1 MIRWILQTERVKLAY
16 LMHSS
21 VGSHGVWRG
30 GKERYFVSLSVHFLT
45 FYAVGSFHFSFTC
58 VQNMKECD
66 APEPLVSWSSS
77 RLTCMTLVTSISDK
91 LLNGKH

>member
-30 GKERYFVSLSVHFLT
+30 GKERYFVSLSVHFLN
-45 FYAVGSFHFSFTC
+45 FYAVGRFHFSFTC
-58 VQNMKECD
+58 VQDKKECD
-66 APEPLVSWSSS
+66 AREPLVSWFNS
-77 RLTCMTLVTSISDK
+77 RLMCMMRVTYPSDK
-91 LLNGKH
+91 LLDRER